1 MSISTLLTQIKKG
14 EAHAYIAD
22 GAFPDATEEL
32 FRSLHERGEKFFLIE
47 RDTLRIEDVREL
59 RIQATRKQDSHTL
72 FILKAHSILQEAQH
86 ALLKALEEP
95 SEGIVYLILLRT
107 SYALIPTL
115 ASRCQR
121 LVVDCAHDDTSIA
134 EHFLS
139 TSIPRRLSLVNDA
152 METAG
157 HTRAYALLREL
168 SFSPA
173 LSVRAYE
180 MIVSANKAANRHPI
194 GLKQLLEHLALTLPR
209 Y

>member
-1 MSISTLLTQIKKG
+1 VSTSTLLTQIEEG
-14 EAHAYIAD
+14 QTHAYIVE

-32 FRSLHERGEKFFLIE
+32 LCSLHERGEKFFLIE
-47 RDTLRIEDVREL
+47 RDILRIEDVREL
-59 RIQATRKQDSHTL
+59 RIQATRKQDTRTL
-72 FILKAHSILQEAQH
+72 FILRAHSILQEAQH

-95 SEGIVYLILLRT
+95 SEGIVYLIHLRT

-121 LVVDCAHDDTSIA
+121 LIADHAHEDTGIA

-139 TSIPRRLSLVNDA
+139 LSVPKRLALVSTA
-152 METAG
+152 MGTDG
-157 HTRAYALLREL
+157 HTEAYALLRAL

-209 Y
+209 H